1 LKRLPFLWEIGCE
14 EIPASWLPKL
24 IAELGE
30 RFQKELAAL
39 ALEPKRVAAC
49 GTLRRLVL
57 HLSGLPE
64 KQQDRLEQVT
74 GPPLK
79 IARDDSGA
87 WSRAALGFASKNGI
101 DPSKLEVLKTEKG
114 DYIGFERRTKG
125 RKTLQ
130 LLPGVMASTLRS
142 LSFPKF
148 MNWDATLADG
158 KGAFPFGRPIRWMV
172 ALYGENVVPFEIRV
186 VGSPAVSSGRKT
198 RGHRFLGPKGEK
210 PGQPFAVDSFH
221 KLARGLAKRF
231 VVLDPEERRERLA
244 NEIAKLEKKA
254 RSRCAPGLSRDLV
267 ADLVEWPGAVLGAY
281 PEEFL
286 SLPEEV
292 RHTVLIHHQHYFPLE
307 GKPGFIA
314 VTNMAKDSKG
324 HIQRGT
330 ERVVVARLRDAKF
343 FWSEDLKIP
352 LRDRATAL
360 AGVLFQERL
369 GSYKLKGER
378 VESLAAW
385 IAAKCGARETPV
397 RRAAQLAKCDL
408 TTGMV
413 GEFPELQGIM
423 GGLYAREQGE
433 PEPVWKA
440 VYSHYQ
446 PSGLGEEDGFP
457 ANREGAVVSL
467 ADKVDSLAAMFL
479 AGAIPTGSRDPF
491 ALRRA
496 ALGAVRLLSDSGKEL
511 SFPIDI
517 PPAELLREA
526 LRVVREQQ
534 PGLSSSEGKVEP
546 ALMEFFTERLRFL
559 FSRAYRYD
567 ELNAVFSAA
576 GLDRPVSDLA
586 KRLEALSL
594 FRGSEDF
601 QALSL
606 AFKRVGNILTGQK
619 PGDVDP
625 AFFFEEDEKK
635 LFEELERLRPRAEE
649 LIASGRYH
657 EALQEL
663 STLRGAVDRFF
674 DEVLVMAED
683 QKLRENRLALL
694 KRLQSLFSRVADLSQ
709 LVSQG
714 AE

>member
-1 LKRLPFLWEIGCE
+1 MKRLPFLWEIGCE

-24 IAELGE
+24 IAELEE
-30 RFQKELAAL
+30 RFEKELAAL
-39 ALEPKRVAAC
+39 ALEPKRTAAC

-57 HLSGLPE
+57 HVSGLPE

-101 DPSKLEVLKTEKG
+101 DPSKLEVLETEKG

-125 RKTLQ
+125 GKTLQ
-130 LLPGVMASTLRS
+130 LLPGAMASTLRG

-231 VVLDPEERRERLA
+231 VVLDPQERRERLA

-324 HIQRGT
+324 HIKRGT

-526 LRVVREQQ
+526 LRVGREQQ
-534 PGLSSSEGKVEP
+534 PGLSSSEGKAEP

-559 FSRAYRYD
+559 FSRTYRYD
-567 ELNAVFSAA
+567 ELNAVFGAT

-594 FRGSEDF
+594 FRSSEDF

-619 PGDVDP
+619 PGEVDP

-635 LFEELERLRPRAEE
+635 LFEELEHLRPRAED
-649 LIASGRYH
+649 LIVSGRYQ

-709 LVSQG
+709 LVSG
-714 AE
+714 ET

>member
-1 LKRLPFLWEIGCE
+1 MKKLPFLWEIGCE

-24 IAELGE
+24 VEELKE
-30 RFQKELAAL
+30 RFERELEAL
-39 ALEPKRVAAC
+39 ALEPKSVESY

-57 HLSGLPE
+57 HVSGLPE
-64 KQQDRLEQVT
+64 KQQDRVEQVS

-79 IARDDSGA
+79 IARDESGA
-87 WSRAALGFASKNGI
+87 WTKAALGFASKNGI
-101 DPSKLEVLKTEKG
+101 EPGELELISTAKG
-114 DYIGFERRTKG
+114 DYVGFERKIKG
-125 RKTLQ
+125 GKTPH
-130 LLPGVMASTLRS
+130 LLPGSMASTLRS

-158 KGAFPFGRPIRWMV
+158 KGDFPFGRPIRWMV
-172 ALYGENVVPFEIRV
+172 ALFGERVVPFEIQV
-186 VGSPAVSSGRKT
+186 VGSPAVTSGRKT

-210 PGQPFAVDSFH
+210 PGKPFAVDSFQ
-221 KLARGLAKRF
+221 KLARGLAKRY
-231 VVLDPEERRERLA
+231 VLLDPEERRERLA
-244 NEIAKLEKKA
+244 SEIAKLEKKA
-254 RSRCAPGLSRDLV
+254 RSRCASGLSRDLV

-343 FWSEDLKIP
+343 FWSEDLKTP
-352 LRDRATAL
+352 LRDRGKAL
-360 AGVLFQERL
+360 EGVLFQEKL

-385 IAAKCGARETPV
+385 IAARCGARETPV

-423 GGLYAREQGE
+423 GGLYAREQRE
-433 PEPVWKA
+433 SEPVWKA

-446 PSGLGEEDGFP
+446 PSGLGEDDGFP

-467 ADKVDSLAAMFL
+467 ADKVDSLAAMFA
-479 AGAIPTGSRDPF
+479 AGVVPTGSRDPF

-496 ALGAVRLLSDSGKEL
+496 ALGAVRVLADSSDRL

-526 LRVVREQQ
+526 LRIVREQQ
-534 PGLSSSEGKVEP
+534 PGLAADGKAEP
-546 ALMEFFTERLRFL
+546 ALVEFVTERLRFL
-559 FSRAYRYD
+559 FSRKFSYD
-567 ELNAVFSAA
+567 ELNAVFAMT

-586 KRLEALSL
+586 KRLEALSR
-594 FRGSEDF
+594 FRSSEDF

-606 AFKRVGNILTGQK
+606 AFKRVGNILAGQK
-619 PGDVDP
+619 PGEVDP
-625 AFFFEEDEKK
+625 TFFFEEDEKK
-635 LFEELERLRPRAEE
+635 LFEDLETLRPRAEE
-649 LIASGRYH
+649 LVSQGRYRD
-657 EALQEL
+657 ALQEL
-663 STLRGAVDRFF
+663 STLRGPVDRFF

-709 LVSQG
+709 LVSGQS
-714 AE
+714 

>member
-1 LKRLPFLWEIGCE
+1 MKKLPFLWEIGCE
-14 EIPASWLPKL
+14 EIPAPWLPKL
-24 IAELGE
+24 VPELKE
-30 RFQKELAAL
+30 RFEKELEAL
-39 ALEPKRVAAC
+39 ALEPKRVESY

-57 HLSGLPE
+57 HVTGLPE
-64 KQQDRLEQVT
+64 KQQDRVEQVS
-74 GPPLK
+74 GPPLS
-79 IARDDSGA
+79 IARDDTGA
-87 WSRAALGFASKNGI
+87 WTRAALGFASKNGI
-101 DPSKLEVLKTEKG
+101 EPSKLEVLSTEKG
-114 DYIGFERRTKG
+114 EYIGFERKIKG
-125 RKTLQ
+125 AKTLH
-130 LLPGVMASTLRS
+130 LLPGVMASALRS

-158 KGAFPFGRPIRWMV
+158 KGAFAFGRPIRWMV
-172 ALYGENVVPFEIRV
+172 ALFGENVVPFEIRV
-186 VGSPAVSSGRKT
+186 AGSPPVSSGRKS

-210 PGQPFAVDSFH
+210 PGQPFGVASFQ
-221 KLARGLAKRF
+221 KLARGLRKRY
-231 VVLDPEERRERLA
+231 VVLDPKERRERLA
-244 NEIAKLEKKA
+244 SEIAKLEKKA
-254 RSRCAPGLSRDLV
+254 RARCAPGLSRDLV

-281 PEEFL
+281 PEEFS

-292 RHTVLIHHQHYFPLE
+292 RATVLIHHQHYFPLE

-343 FWSEDLKIP
+343 FWSEDLKTP
-352 LRDRATAL
+352 LRDRAAAL
-360 AGVLFQERL
+360 EGVLFQEKL
-369 GSYKLKGER
+369 GSYQLKSER
-378 VESLAAW
+378 MEALAAW
-385 IAAKCGARETPV
+385 IAARCGARETPV

-440 VYSHYQ
+440 VYSHYR
-446 PSGLGEEDGFP
+446 PSGIGEDDGFP
-457 ANREGAVVSL
+457 LNREGAVVSL
-467 ADKVDSLAAMFL
+467 ADKADSLAAMFL
-479 AGAIPTGSRDPF
+479 AGAVPTGSRDPF

-496 ALGAVRLLSDSGKEL
+496 ALGAVRLLSESAVEL

-526 LRVVREQQ
+526 LRIVREQQ
-534 PGLSSSEGKVEP
+534 PGLRNEGKAEP
-546 ALMEFFTERLRFL
+546 AFMEFFTERLRFL

-567 ELNAVFSAA
+567 ELNAVFAAA

-594 FRGSEDF
+594 FRSSEDF
-601 QALSL
+601 KALSL
-606 AFKRVGNILTGQK
+606 AFKRVGNILAGQN

-625 AFFFEEDEKK
+625 AFFFEDDEKK
-635 LFEELERLRPRAEE
+635 LFEELEKLRPRAEE
-649 LIASGRYH
+649 LISRGRYR

-663 STLRGAVDRFF
+663 STLRVPVDRFF
-674 DEVLVMAED
+674 DEVMVMAED

-694 KRLQSLFSRVADLSQ
+694 KRLQILFSRVADLSQ
-709 LVSQG
+709 IVSG
-714 AE
+714 HS